1 MEAQQVNSLDDTDF
15 KALSQCFNFV
25 AQLEHQ
31 VSEPVWTILAF
42 AWAQFVTWR
51 TFVGHICK
59 LQRYTDILYKGHI
72 RVFVR
77 RDPKTAGERGVAI
90 LSKIFTEVVGLVA

>member
-15 KALSQCFNFV
+15 KALSQCFNFGT
-25 AQLEHQ
+25 QLEYQ

-42 AWAQFVTWR
+42 AWAQFATSR
-51 TFVGHICK
+51 TFVGHICHK
-59 LQRYTDILYKGHI
+59 YKDILYKGHI